1 MTAGAF
7 DTLGE
12 QAVRALVVTGPGPA
26 SAIDVL
32 ENARVRVIESAHPRP
47 DARSLVAGMAVVQ
60 FVAGLPRSARLLWLI
75 SGGASSLVEVL
86 CVDWWMYLLMAA
98 AAIVLLNVLLVV
110 ALVAF
115 RRDGELSD

>member
-1 MTAGAF
+1 M
-7 DTLGE
+7 
-12 QAVRALVVTGPGPA
+12 P
-26 SAIDVL
+26 S
-32 ENARVRVIESAHPRP
+32 
-47 DARSLVAGMAVVQ
+47 RSLQRSPSNRAGSIEV
-60 FVAGLPRSARLLWLI
+60 
-75 SGGASSLVEVL
+75 GGRRGNHTSLVEVL